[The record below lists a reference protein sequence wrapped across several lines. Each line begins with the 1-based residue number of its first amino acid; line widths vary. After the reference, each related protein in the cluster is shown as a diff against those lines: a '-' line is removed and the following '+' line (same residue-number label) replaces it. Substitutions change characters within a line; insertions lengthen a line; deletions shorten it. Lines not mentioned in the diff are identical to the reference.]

1 MVSGSRFGGNRITPI
16 GAPPQTEEQQK
27 LLQAQVDSMEA
38 QETRKRGET
47 AAGKFLDAVLEE
59 EKLERQVP
67 RDIASE
73 ARKEKRDVRTAYR
86 NKGLDVLSKAVALAG
101 KMDANTADAEK
112 WVAALL
118 ARPFTRQATFT
129 DGTNQIPEILK
140 PYGKTLDPQTRIAHF
155 NAILGAEKVAPED
168 RAAAIQALRNAEGQA
183 IPAEILEIVEGL
195 KKRQIHTTNTN
206 KLTPTQRKE
215 LQEAKEKIVKSWN
228 AGVRKRY
235 RALVDYY
242 NVLREVAPT
251 LPEYEQ
257 ALAAEHA
264 FNQRRVN
271 RNANRHSE
279 EKRRRDRQDRTTT
292 STPAPTTPKPET
304 PRPVRGALPRA
315 GYLQPPRGWKGIRL
329 NSSGPEVHSL
339 QLTLTT
345 AGLMNPN
352 EVNEGHKY
360 DQSTMA
366 AIWRFQENH
375 MPGVKPDGIYG
386 PSTHK
391 ALVGYLKNNDITIGG
406 GGNATGVS
414 DERVAATAVKSQ
426 QVHGREAQRSIQE
439 ATRNAPTIEA
449 VDADLTSGLTEVAR
463 PTVGP
468 VPLRETPGRTR
479 DEVIQKQQAHGY
491 DAQSRLMGHA
501 DLRAGRLEDETRL
514 LDTAEAKAIYNAA
527 MTKVDVSTRYGEA
540 FSQSKLQSTL
550 DDIKLFHNI
559 RPNDPNPSKTINDLI
574 QKNATAMTT
583 TKASQREIAGLSDSA
598 ARSIAAFSFALHD
611 EVTHRA
617 GWKERN
623 AREDNESDTA
633 YKAREEKYIQS
644 VLDSTVVN
652 ARRGQVNAYLL
663 KAGVTRADIIAN
675 AHIEIYEVASKDL
688 ADADRRR
695 KQDHVTFGETLNETQ
710 VTFDIQTN
718 VFRQLIIEPIKPHE
732 RVALYNSPNG
742 MAAAE
747 DLVVNF
753 VNDSGLIDTY
763 YSTFNRTITK
773 MRRDGKP
780 ITDESLKQ
788 ARARAV
794 AAVKALARTASRRP
808 AYKKAREG
816 VLREIR

>member
-1 MVSGSRFGGNRITPI
+1 M
-16 GAPPQTEEQQK
+16 
-27 LLQAQVDSMEA
+27 
-38 QETRKRGET
+38 
-47 AAGKFLDAVLEE
+47 
-59 EKLERQVP
+59 
-67 RDIASE
+67 
-73 ARKEKRDVRTAYR
+73 
-86 NKGLDVLSKAVALAG
+86 
-101 KMDANTADAEK
+101 
-112 WVAALL
+112 
-118 ARPFTRQATFT
+118 
-129 DGTNQIPEILK
+129 
-140 PYGKTLDPQTRIAHF
+140 
-155 NAILGAEKVAPED
+155 
-168 RAAAIQALRNAEGQA
+168 
-183 IPAEILEIVEGL
+183 
-195 KKRQIHTTNTN
+195 
-206 KLTPTQRKE
+206 
-215 LQEAKEKIVKSWN
+215 
-228 AGVRKRY
+228 
-235 RALVDYY
+235 
-242 NVLREVAPT
+242 
-251 LPEYEQ
+251 
-257 ALAAEHA
+257 
-264 FNQRRVN
+264 
-271 RNANRHSE
+271 
-279 EKRRRDRQDRTTT
+279 
-292 STPAPTTPKPET
+292 
-304 PRPVRGALPRA
+304 
-315 GYLQPPRGWKGIRL
+315 
-329 NSSGPEVHSL
+329 
-339 QLTLTT
+339 
-345 AGLMNPN
+345 
-352 EVNEGHKY
+352 
-360 DQSTMA
+360 
-366 AIWRFQENH
+366 
-375 MPGVKPDGIYG
+375 
-386 PSTHK
+386 
-391 ALVGYLKNNDITIGG
+391 
-406 GGNATGVS
+406 
-414 DERVAATAVKSQ
+414 
-426 QVHGREAQRSIQE
+426 
-439 ATRNAPTIEA
+439 
-449 VDADLTSGLTEVAR
+449 
-463 PTVGP
+463 
-468 VPLRETPGRTR
+468 
-479 DEVIQKQQAHGY
+479 
-491 DAQSRLMGHA
+491 
-501 DLRAGRLEDETRL
+501 
-514 LDTAEAKAIYNAA
+514 DTAESKAIYNAA
-527 MTKVDVSTRYGEA
+527 MTKVDVSTKYGEA